1 MKWASTVSDAP
12 QLATAIADAGAALR
26 LQLGSDT
33 PDLILAFISAHHHRE
48 YERVPE
54 LIAAQFGNALLLG
67 CSAGGV
73 IGGGKEIEHRP
84 GVSLTAAAMP
94 GVDVTPFH
102 VDAGALPTPV
112 DPPAAWERP
121 LGVPTGL
128 NLNSSPKSSPHS
140 SPNSP
145 PHFLLLPDPFSI
157 DSEVL
162 LRGLDRAYPASTKL
176 GGLAS
181 GAQQPGANALFLGR
195 ALHRAG
201 VVGVALSGDIA
212 VDTIVAQ
219 GCRPIGQPMFITRC
233 QQNLLW
239 ELDGQPALQVLQE
252 LYEQLDPA
260 DQALVQ
266 HSLFL
271 GIVMSEHQQQYG
283 QGDFLIRNLIGTDPT
298 RTALAIGALLREN
311 SVVQFHLRDA
321 KTSSEDLRQL
331 LSGYRA
337 QLSTAR
343 PHGALLFSCLGRG
356 AHLYGRPDHDTD
368 AFRHHIGDVP
378 LGGFFC
384 NGEIGPVHGSSFLHG
399 YTSSFGVFRRRL

>member
-26 LQLGSDT
+26 LQLGGAT
-33 PDLILAFISAHHHRE
+33 PDLILAFISAHHHGE

-54 LIAAQFGNALLLG
+54 LIAAQFGNGLLLG

-73 IGGGKEIEHRP
+73 IGGGKEIEQRP
-84 GVSLTAAAMP
+84 GVSLTAATLP
-94 GVDVTPFH
+94 GVDVAPFH
-102 VDAGALPTPV
+102 VDAGAMPTPN
-112 DPPAAWERP
+112 DPPAAWERS
-121 LGVPTGL
+121 LAVP
-128 NLNSSPKSSPHS
+128 NAID
-140 SPNSP
+140 PNAT

-239 ELDGQPALQVLQE
+239 ELDGQPAMQVLQD
-252 LYEQLDPA
+252 LYEQLEPE
-260 DQALVQ
+260 DQALIQ

-271 GIVMSEHQQQYG
+271 GIVMSEHQQQYR

-298 RTALAIGALLREN
+298 RTALAVGALLREN

-331 LSGYRA
+331 LSRYRT

-343 PHGALLFSCLGRG
+343 PRGALLFSCLGRG

-368 AFRHHIGDVP
+368 AFRQHIGDVP

-399 YTSSFGVFRRRL
+399 YTSSFGVFRRRLSD